1 MTDPYKVLGVSR
13 DASDD
18 EVKKAYRTLSRKYH
32 PDANI
37 NNPNKDQA
45 EEMFKLVQQAYNRI
59 MREREGGYSSQSY
72 SQTRYGTGRS
82 DHYGYDGDY
91 QNQSQGGYGDFGS
104 FWGFGPFGF
113 GGYTGSY
120 GGNGYGSDNL
130 NGNDPTTVHLRAA
143 ANYINNSS
151 YDEAINVLNNITDR
165 DGRWYY
171 YSALAH
177 LGKGEEATALE
188 DAKRAL
194 DSDPDNMQYQLLYQR
209 IASGGSWY
217 AGRRTQ
223 YQGPSSTTYCT
234 GCAPWVALCLCS
246 NICMPMCC
254 GYGSGGYYPGGSI

>member
-1 MTDPYKVLGVSR
+1 MS
-13 DASDD
+13 
-18 EVKKAYRTLSRKYH
+18 
-32 PDANI
+32 
-37 NNPNKDQA
+37 
-45 EEMFKLVQQAYNRI
+45 
-59 MREREGGYSSQSY
+59 
-72 SQTRYGTGRS
+72 
-82 DHYGYDGDY
+82 
-91 QNQSQGGYGDFGS
+91 
-104 FWGFGPFGF
+104 
-113 GGYTGSY
+113 
-120 GGNGYGSDNL
+120 
-130 NGNDPTTVHLRAA
+130 GNDPTTVHLRAA

>member
-1 MTDPYKVLGVSR
+1 M
-13 DASDD
+13 
-18 EVKKAYRTLSRKYH
+18 
-32 PDANI
+32 
-37 NNPNKDQA
+37 
-45 EEMFKLVQQAYNRI
+45 
-59 MREREGGYSSQSY
+59 
-72 SQTRYGTGRS
+72 
-82 DHYGYDGDY
+82 
-91 QNQSQGGYGDFGS
+91 
-104 FWGFGPFGF
+104 
-113 GGYTGSY
+113 
-120 GGNGYGSDNL
+120 
-130 NGNDPTTVHLRAA
+130 HLRAA

-254 GYGSGGYYPGGSI
+254 SCGSGGYYPGGSI